1 MSFQKGT
8 ASSSVVGQ
16 GGKSGWTGVSSGCL
30 SAGKPTKLL
39 NEREFSERIFIPISV
54 SVQLVEGGPT
64 LTGKAAH
71 NTIFFSKE
79 QFNAGLHFP
88 LSSNFKQFLHHTQIP
103 SAYIHPNIVRVL
115 MGCNILN
122 MFFHLD
128 LFLLEVLFVYTIKK
142 GKRDIF
148 NMFTHIMS
156 LQLVMGLPDSNKG
169 GAKGHV
175 LVWGPWAT
183 LIEHPER
190 DFHPNCSLKIP
201 DRDGSEC
208 HFLLL
213 LFVELTPLGR

>member
-1 MSFQKGT
+1 MPCRFDSTHHFNMSFQKGT
-8 ASSSVVGQ
+8 ASSSVAGQ
-16 GGKSGWTGVSSGCL
+16 GGKSGWTGVSSGCP

-71 NTIFFSKE
+71 NTIFFSKK
-79 QFNAGLHFP
+79 QFNTGLHFP

-128 LFLLEVLFVYTIKK
+128 LSLLEVLFVYTIKK

-148 NMFTHIMS
+148 NMFTHIPS
-156 LQLVMGLPDSNKG
+156 LQLVTGLPDSNK
-169 GAKGHV
+169 
-175 LVWGPWAT
+175 
-183 LIEHPER
+183 
-190 DFHPNCSLKIP
+190 
-201 DRDGSEC
+201 
-208 HFLLL
+208 
-213 LFVELTPLGR
+213 